1 MLYFSVWKS
10 SISEESAEKVVFVSV
25 HVRRT
30 DYMNH
35 MNIVN
40 GAPLINERFFDKA
53 FEICRERYNSV
64 GRKVIFLATS
74 DDNNWIK
81 VNKRSLLS
89 KISKCFSQE
98 NFEKHPDVR
107 FAYKYSDAN
116 MKKEDFAGFDLC
128 VLASSD
134 HSIFDY
140 GSFGMWGALLAGG
153 DVIVSKGKV

>member
-1 MLYFSVWKS
+1 M
-10 SISEESAEKVVFVSV
+10 
-25 HVRRT
+25 
-30 DYMNH
+30 
-35 MNIVN
+35 
-40 GAPLINERFFDKA
+40 
-53 FEICRERYNSV
+53 
-64 GRKVIFLATS
+64 
-74 DDNNWIK
+74 
-81 VNKRSLLS
+81 
-89 KISKCFSQE
+89 
-98 NFEKHPDVR
+98 R